1 MKLKGLI
8 AAILFSGSVNAQSG
22 QIDIPR
28 IDQMPNLPTP
38 FNVRDWY
45 QVAKD
50 YDGFVYNPDLTGDYL
65 PLLYKETSG
74 PNYPELPVFGLPS
87 YVGSNNPKGGEAI
100 NVLPSIVGAT
110 LAGIDKSNQN
120 GNNWVLW
127 SQNYF
132 NKTNGQNI
140 YLNAPKTSSGN
151 DWWYDV
157 MPNIYFYQ
165 LYDLYGPMGHADEQ
179 FTAVADAFAG
189 SARALGGSD
198 TPWQPAFF
206 NYRAFDF
213 ATGTPNSESVPEPES
228 AGTYAWLLYH
238 AYKVTGEKRYL
249 EAAEWCIEFLDQ
261 WPNNPSY
268 ELQLP
273 YGAYTAAKMNAELHT
288 HYDLEKMIN
297 WIFDRGALR
306 GWGTIV
312 GRWNGFDVSGLIG
325 EANDN
330 GNDYAFLM
338 NGLHQAAALA
348 PLVRYDKRYARAI
361 GKWILNL
368 ANATRLYYPGFLPAS
383 LQDGAEW
390 SAQYDPMKV
399 VGHEALREV
408 WNGASPFSTGDAVRG
423 GWAATNL
430 ALYGSSSIGY
440 LGGILAKT
448 NVDGIL
454 RIDVRKTDF
463 FSDGYPM
470 YLYYNPYDT
479 PKSVLVTLPD
489 STVRVYDLLHESFLS
504 EGAAGMLEV
513 TIPAGEATLVALLPG
528 SGSMELTE
536 NRMVLNGL
544 VIDYQPSN
552 ASQPL
557 APRIQALAT
566 PSTTIELGDS
576 VIIYGKATD
585 PDFGILAYSWQADR
599 GELLTEDTTAS
610 WVAPQEPG
618 NYHIQWMV
626 TDNDGLTDTASL
638 VLTVVP
644 EVNRAPVI
652 QAIQPAQK
660 YIGPGQDLNI
670 LCKASDPNGDT
681 LLFTWTANAGGL
693 DGSGDQIIWSAPSQ
707 EGIYQIQVQVDD
719 GRGEKASALVDI
731 LVRDFADGPVP
742 SLLAYYPFSGNT
754 QDLSGNGFHGVPS
767 GARPTN
773 DRLGQP
779 SQAFLFDGVNDYIRV
794 PDDQRLEFTKAIT
807 LSFWF
812 KADALGEKE
821 RFIVSHGSW
830 QSRWKV
836 SIIPESKI
844 RWTIHASDGRIRDLD
859 ASTSLTLDSFYQV
872 TATYDGAYM
881 MLYLNGHL
889 ESFLAFTGDINPTN
903 LPILMGQMLPDNA
916 NYNFEGVL
924 DEVKLWDTALVP
936 GQVQAL
942 ATTRRLI
949 LASPERLHIYPNP
962 ASTSILIR
970 IPAPLVGKP
979 CQVWGYDLLGRM
991 VLDHQWQRS
1000 TVEES
1005 LSLTTLPSGVY
1016 LLELG
1021 DSRNRYRTTLIK
1033 N

>member
-1 MKLKGLI
+1 MNLRALI
-8 AAILFSGSVNAQSG
+8 PVILMAASLGAQPG
-22 QIDIPR
+22 QIAIPR
-28 IDQMPNLPTP
+28 IDQMPDLPTP
-38 FNVRDWY
+38 FNVRDWK
-45 QVAKD
+45 QVTLD
-50 YDGFVYNPDLTGDYL
+50 YDNFVYNPALTGDYL
-65 PLLYKETSG
+65 PLLYKEDSG

-100 NVLPSIVGAT
+100 NVLPSIIGAT

-132 NKTNGQNI
+132 NRANGQNI

-157 MPNIYFYQ
+157 MPNVYFYQ

-206 NYRAFDF
+206 NHRAFDF
-213 ATGTPNSESVPEPES
+213 ATGKPNSESVPEPEA

-325 EANDN
+325 EANDG

-348 PLVRYDKRYARAI
+348 AMVRYDKRYARAI

-383 LQDGAEW
+383 LQDGAGW
-390 SAQYDPMKV
+390 SAQYDPQKV
-399 VGHEALREV
+399 IGHEALREV
-408 WNGASPFSTGDAVRG
+408 WNGVGPYSTGDAVRG

-513 TIPAGEATLVALLPG
+513 TIPAGEATLVALLPA

-599 GELLTEDTTAS
+599 GELLPEDTTAS

-719 GRGEKASALVDI
+719 GRGEKASASVDI

-794 PDDQRLEFTKAIT
+794 PDDQRLEFTKDIT

-962 ASTSILIR
+962 ASSSILIR